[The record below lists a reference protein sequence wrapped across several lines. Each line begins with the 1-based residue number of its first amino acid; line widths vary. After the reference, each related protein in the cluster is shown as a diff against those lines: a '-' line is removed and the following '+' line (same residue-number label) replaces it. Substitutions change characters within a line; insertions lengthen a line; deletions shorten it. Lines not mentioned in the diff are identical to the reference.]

1 MMGPRPEKIK
11 GIFSSV
17 AHGYDR
23 ANDAMTF
30 GLARMWRRQ
39 LVHWS
44 GVRAGES
51 VLDCATGTGDLA
63 FEFKKTVGAQGRVV
77 GSDFCEEMLVE
88 ARVKAEKFHASVEF
102 LQADAHQLPFANN
115 TFDVASIAYGIRNV
129 AEPLL
134 VLREMARVVK
144 PGGRVVILETG
155 DTQMAAIRPFVNF
168 YFQKV
173 VPRVG
178 GWITGQRAAYEY
190 LSESSS
196 EFPSRERF
204 VDMMNATGAFST
216 VAFQSLLGGASF
228 IYNGKVGVA
237 DRAAAHPGPSA

>member
-1 MMGPRPEKIK
+1 MMGPSPDKIQ

-17 AHGYDR
+17 ASGYDK

-30 GLARMWRRQ
+30 GMARLWRRQ
-39 LVHWS
+39 LVQWS

-63 FEFKKTVGAQGRVV
+63 FEFKRTVGPQGRVV
-77 GSDFCEEMLVE
+77 GSDFCAEMLVE
-88 ARVKAEKFHASVEF
+88 ARAKAEKFHVSVEF
-102 LQADAHQLPFANN
+102 LQADAHQLPFPDNS
-115 TFDVASIAYGIRNV
+115 FDVASIAYGIRNV
-129 AEPLL
+129 ADPLQ

-144 PGGRVVILETG
+144 PGGRVLILETG
-155 DTQMAAIRPFVNF
+155 ETQVAAIRPFINF
-168 YFQKV
+168 YFQKI

-178 GWITGQRAAYEY
+178 GWITGDRKAYEY

-204 VDMMNATGAFST
+204 VEMMNATGAFSQI
-216 VAFQSLLGGASF
+216 AFQTLLGGASF
-228 IYNGKVGVA
+228 IYNGKVSREA
-237 DRAAAHPGPSA
+237 SA

>member
-1 MMGPRPEKIK
+1 MIGPNPEKVR

-30 GLARMWRRQ
+30 GMARMWRRH

-44 GVRAGES
+44 GVRTGEA

-63 FEFKKTVGAQGRVV
+63 FEFKKAVGPEGRVV

-88 ARVKAEKFHASVEF
+88 ARAKALKFHAAIEF
-102 LQADAHQLPFANN
+102 IQGDAHQLPFADHS
-115 TFDVASIAYGIRNV
+115 FDVASIAYGIRNV
-129 AEPLL
+129 ADPLK
-134 VLREMARVVK
+134 VLKEMARVVK
-144 PGGRVVILETG
+144 PGGRAMILETG
-155 DTQMAAIRPFVNF
+155 DTQVAALRPFINF

-178 GWITGQRAAYEY
+178 GWITGQRDAYEY

-196 EFPSRERF
+196 EFPCRERF
-204 VDMMNATGAFST
+204 VELMESTGAFEK

-228 IYNGKVGVA
+228 IYNGKVA
-237 DRAAAHPGPSA
+237 RSAGPQA

>member
-1 MMGPRPEKIK
+1 MIGPNPEKIK

-17 AHGYDR
+17 AHGYDK

-30 GLARMWRRQ
+30 GLARLWRRQ

-44 GVRAGES
+44 GVRTGES

-63 FEFKKTVGAQGRVV
+63 FDFKRVV
-77 GSDFCEEMLVE
+77 GPEGRVTGADFCEEMLVQ
-88 ARVKAEKFHASVEF
+88 ARAKSEKLHLAVDFVA
-102 LQADAHQLPFANN
+102 ADAHKLPFDDN
-115 TFDVASIAYGIRNV
+115 TFAVASIAYGIRNV
-129 AEPLL
+129 ENPEQVLL
-134 VLREMARVVK
+134 EMARVVK
-144 PGGRVVILETG
+144 PGGRVMILETG
-155 DTQMAAIRPFVNF
+155 DTQMPAIKPFMNF

-178 GWITGQRAAYEY
+178 GWMTGRREAYEY

-204 VDMMNATGAFST
+204 IDVMNATGAFSHT
-216 VAFQSLLGGASF
+216 AFQSLLGGASF
-228 IYNGKVGVA
+228 IYNGKVK
-237 DRAAAHPGPSA
+237 

>member
-1 MMGPRPEKIK
+1 MIGPNPEKIRS
-11 GIFSSV
+11 IFSSV
-17 AHGYDR
+17 AHGYDK

-30 GLARMWRRQ
+30 GLARMWRKQ

-44 GVRAGES
+44 GVRSGET

-63 FEFKKTVGAQGRVV
+63 FDFKRVVGPEGRVV

-88 ARVKAEKFHASVEF
+88 ARSKSGKFRVSVDF
-102 LQADAHQLPFANN
+102 VVADAHKLPFADNS
-115 TFDVASIAYGIRNV
+115 FDVASIAYGIRNV
-129 AEPLL
+129 ENPEQ

-144 PGGRVVILETG
+144 PGGRVMVLETG
-155 DTQMAAIRPFVNF
+155 DTQQAAIKPFIDF
-168 YFQKV
+168 YFRKV

-178 GWITGQRAAYEY
+178 GWITGRREAYEY

-204 VDMMNATGAFST
+204 IDVMSATGAFSHT
-216 VAFQSLLGGASF
+216 AFQSLLGGASF
-228 IYNGKVGVA
+228 IYNGKVK
-237 DRAAAHPGPSA
+237 

>member
-1 MMGPRPEKIK
+1 MMGPSPDKIK

-30 GLARMWRRQ
+30 GMARMWRRA

-44 GVRAGES
+44 GVRIGES

-63 FEFKKTVGAQGRVV
+63 FEFKRVVGPEGRVV
-77 GSDFCEEMLVE
+77 GSDFCEEMLSE
-88 ARVKAEKFHASVEF
+88 ARLKCEKLHHAVEF
-102 LQADAHQLPFANN
+102 IAADAHHLPFADNS
-115 TFDVASIAYGIRNV
+115 FDVSSIAYGIRNV
-129 AEPLL
+129 ENPVD
-134 VLREMARVVK
+134 VLKEMARVVK
-144 PGGRVVILETG
+144 PGGRVMILETG
-155 DTQMAAIRPFVNF
+155 DTQMPAIRPFINF

-178 GWITGQRAAYEY
+178 GWITGQRDAYEY

-204 VDMMNATGAFST
+204 VDMMNSTDAFADVS
-216 VAFQSLLGGASF
+216 FQSLFGGASF
-228 IYNGKVGVA
+228 IYNGKVK
-237 DRAAAHPGPSA
+237 GPTR